1 MQLKNAEIETYVKSS
16 SINYI
21 DSSVINITNF
31 TIAGGVSP
39 YSNLTVPISLSTNG
53 APTHYRI
60 GETSDLSSVAWV
72 AYSSSISYTFSSYG
86 TKTLYAQVKNATSTS
101 PTASSSIVLQE
112 VSSGE
117 IKMYLGFNNPN
128 TAAGYGMNKPVT
140 YYDKTDDNYKVTS
153 KKNIFYGTTDE
164 TVTKI
169 NAKEQNSYVDKI
181 IDINNA
187 NDEQSI
193 NIHLMK
199 DLLIQGVAY
208 EMDYTDENGD
218 IQIAVIDDD
227 CMPIYNR
234 AVKPLMIG
242 FIRKLIYYDPLN
254 TDKARI
260 VYEKYTHKDRLGY
273 NEDGTIYTLYDDTK
287 AKPFQD
293 NYEIPFIEY
302 EMDGQISY
310 IEQLISQIR
319 GYELVTNNTKKVMNY
334 NDDALLMVR
343 GYHFDDG
350 KTEKD
355 VDDAIRLFHTKGTL
369 FLDQDDSADAKWLIK
384 DVNDTTTQ
392 NHKKNLAN
400 DIFNEAGTF
409 NPSSDNQVYQNTL
422 SLMFKLYGLETKMG
436 DIISDFKRCL
446 YRRLKIITDI
456 LNYVDKT
463 DYNYRNINMT
473 FSRDLPSNTNEEINL
488 ANQLKDLL
496 PLQQIYE
503 MLSFVENPKKT
514 VQQWKSWQL
523 ELAKID
529 AQKENI
535 MSEMTKDNG
544 TMVPDRIKN
553 NGSNSNA
560 QDEQNIDDNSVND
573 GTSNG

>member
-1 MQLKNAEIETYVKSS
+1 
-16 SINYI
+16 
-21 DSSVINITNF
+21 
-31 TIAGGVSP
+31 
-39 YSNLTVPISLSTNG
+39 
-53 APTHYRI
+53 
-60 GETSDLSSVAWV
+60 
-72 AYSSSISYTFSSYG
+72 
-86 TKTLYAQVKNATSTS
+86 
-101 PTASSSIVLQE
+101 
-112 VSSGE
+112 
-117 IKMYLGFNNPN
+117 
-128 TAAGYGMNKPVT
+128 
-140 YYDKTDDNYKVTS
+140 
-153 KKNIFYGTTDE
+153 
-164 TVTKI
+164 
-169 NAKEQNSYVDKI
+169 
-181 IDINNA
+181 
-187 NDEQSI
+187 
-193 NIHLMK
+193 MK

-260 VYEKYTHKDRLGY
+260 VYEKYTHSDRLGY
-273 NEDGTIYTLYDDTK
+273 NEDGTTYTLYDDTK

-343 GYHFDDG
+343 GYHFEDG
-350 KTEKD
+350 KTESD

-514 VQQWKSWQL
+514 VQQWKSWQI

-529 AQKENI
+529 
-535 MSEMTKDNG
+535 
-544 TMVPDRIKN
+544 
-553 NGSNSNA
+553 GSY
-560 QDEQNIDDNSVND
+560 Q
-573 GTSNG
+573 

>member
-1 MQLKNAEIETYVKSS
+1 MMKVHMEQDELDSLDYDKMQSLYNTFSGHFNKLHYLQERYTRATEFTNMMSQTDDVEM
-16 SINYI
+16 
-21 DSSVINITNF
+21 NITC
-31 TIAGGVSP
+31 
-39 YSNLTVPISLSTNG
+39 
-53 APTHYRI
+53 
-60 GETSDLSSVAWV
+60 
-72 AYSSSISYTFSSYG
+72 AY
-86 TKTLYAQVKNATSTS
+86 
-101 PTASSSIVLQE
+101 E
-112 VSSGE
+112 
-117 IKMYLGFNNPN
+117 KMLVD

-140 YYDKTDDNYKVTS
+140 YYDKTDDNYKVVS

-164 TVTKI
+164 TVTKKNI
-169 NAKEQNSYVDKI
+169 NEQNSYVEKI

-234 AVKPLMIG
+234 AVKPVMIG

-260 VYEKYTHKDRLGY
+260 IYEKYTHTDRLGY
-273 NEDGTIYTLYDDTK
+273 NEDGTIYTLYDNTK

-319 GYELVTNNTKKVMNY
+319 GYELVTNNTKKIMNY

-343 GYHFDDG
+343 GYSFPDD
-350 KTEKD
+350 KTEAE
-355 VDDAIRLFHTKGTL
+355 VDNAIRMFHTKGTL
-369 FLDQDDSADAKWLIK
+369 FLDQQDSSDAKWLIK

-446 YRRLKIITDI
+446 YRRLKIVTDI
-456 LNYVDKT
+456 INYVDKT

-473 FSRDLPSNTNEEINL
+473 FRRDLPSNTNEEINL

-544 TMVPDRIKN
+544 TMVPDRVKN
-553 NGSNSNA
+553 SKSNA
-560 QDEQNIDDNSVND
+560 QNEQVTQDDSVND
-573 GTSNG
+573 GTNNE